1 MICVSLAK
9 MNFKKLLQALQKAAM
24 AEIRLDEM
32 ALTKKEIARVFAM
45 PLPLIATC
53 RPGRYAEAKR
63 LEMLSAAV
71 ANGAA
76 YIDIEMDANGAYHD
90 ALQRLADD
98 HHSRI
103 IISYHN
109 EKETPLKKQLNRIIG
124 RCFSQGADIVKVA
137 CQVCRREDVLRIIAL
152 YEHALAKE
160 GSLIALGMGEQGK
173 WTRVAA
179 PLLGAP
185 FTYAAL
191 APGRETAAGQM
202 SVARMAKLISKLKGA

>member
-9 MNFKKLLQALQKAAM
+9 MGFRKLQPILKKVAM

-32 ALTKKEIARVFAM
+32 ALSKAEIAHVFSM

-53 RPGRYAEAKR
+53 RPGRYPEQER

-71 ANGAA
+71 VNGAA
-76 YIDIEMDANGAYHD
+76 YIDIEMDACCAFHD
-90 ALQRLADD
+90 SLQRLARD
-98 HHSRI
+98 HHCRV

-109 EKETPLKKQLNRIIG
+109 EKKTPQKRQLNRIVSN
-124 RCFSQGADIVKVA
+124 CFSQGAEIVKVA
-137 CQVCRREDVLRIIAL
+137 CQVCQREDVLRIIAL

-160 GSLIALGMGEQGK
+160 GSLIALGMGARGK
-173 WTRVAA
+173 LTRIAA
-179 PLLGAP
+179 PFLGAP

-191 APGRETAAGQM
+191 SPGRETAAGQIP
-202 SVARMAKLISKLKGA
+202 ISRRAEMIADLEEA